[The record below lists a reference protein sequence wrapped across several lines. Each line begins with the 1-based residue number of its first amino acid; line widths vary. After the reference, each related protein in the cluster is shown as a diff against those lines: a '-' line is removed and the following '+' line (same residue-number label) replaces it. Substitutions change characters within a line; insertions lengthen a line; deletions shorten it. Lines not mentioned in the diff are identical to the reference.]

1 VGIFISM
8 LVTAAVVLHHLARPY
23 DVAILDPAIWVIAL
37 GFAAGIWG
45 GGLSIYL
52 TLFPPKG

>member
-1 VGIFISM
+1 M